1 MSRADADAAWAATG
15 GQPGVLEGF
24 VSFEG
29 EFSILLAR
37 SVDGQVVIWDAP
49 DNEHKSG
56 ILDRS
61 TVPAGPLIRAQAAEA
76 GELARAVAEALDY
89 VGVLTLEFF
98 ASENGPVFNEIDRK
112 STRLNSSP

>member
-24 VSFEG
+24 VSFER

-76 GELARAVAEALDY
+76 GALAREVAEALDY
-89 VGVLTLEFF
+89 VGVLPLEVF
-98 ASENGPVFNEIDRK
+98 ASETGQVVHEMAPHAPNSGPW
-112 STRLNSSP
+112 

>member
-15 GQPGVLEGF
+15 GQPGVLDGF
-24 VSFEG
+24 VSFER

-61 TVPAGPLIRAQAAEA
+61 TLPAGPLIRPPAPEA
-76 GELARAVAEALDY
+76 GELAPPVPTALSS
-89 VGVLTLEFF
+89 VGVRHLSLDP
-98 ASENGPVFNEIDRK
+98 S
-112 STRLNSSP
+112 